1 MHYYLYRVIM
11 SYVHLVRDRY
21 IHGCL
26 LLCMI
31 CLQQMAYA
39 QPVTIENAQ
48 FRLPEY
54 QKTFQEDTQTIEAR
68 VAELKQFQHQY
79 PDSAILLYRELLKSS
94 LQQNHVLTTVR
105 VLLHFGDFYTGL
117 GMYTEALQTLRY
129 ALTYCNQ
136 MASTHLTPYIYNHLA
151 HVYQIRGDY
160 EMAVLYLY
168 QALLTNEPHPV
179 ISRSYIYNNL
189 AIVLMDVGIDS
200 SAWYYLDLGERY
212 ANEQENHEIL
222 GGILLHKGII
232 LEQQGRQED
241 AMLYYARVLELT
253 YKHDLP
259 ALRFS
264 VLASMGR
271 IRILQGQYAAA
282 FALIRSAQTLEK
294 KVAPVNYNNSI
305 VLMGSAYLL
314 MGRYEQ
320 AEHFLHVALKNAEE
334 NHIASDLTSVYHNLS
349 DLYARIGRYK
359 EAYQFQQQYARL
371 KDSLRTREILDNI
384 NKTEIRYRTAQKDKE
399 IAYKE
404 LLLVRQQN
412 NIRIVWAVSLS
423 LILVLVVFYVYKQ
436 RLQQTKIAALKQ
448 EEKVKSLHAFIKG
461 EEAERSKMANEL
473 HDGVGGLLSTAIMYL
488 DELPSKYTVLKPAA
502 DYKEVVDTVTEAL
515 EEIRKTAHSLMPEL
529 VIRYGLPHSI
539 RLFCN
544 KIERGGRIRVDFQ
557 CYGFNERLSP
567 DFELSIYRIVQEL
580 MQNVIRHANATKVLV
595 QISAHHG
602 ILSITVEDNGVG
614 ISDYF
619 REGMGLETI
628 RARVVEMNGVFS
640 ISRIQPNGTNAYL
653 EFDLQLQKK
662 QVT

>member
-1 MHYYLYRVIM
+1 MHCYLYRVIM
-11 SYVHLVRDRY
+11 GYIDMVRNWY

-31 CLQQMAYA
+31 CLQQVTYA
-39 QPVTIENAQ
+39 QPVAIENAQ

-68 VAELKQFQHQY
+68 VAELKKMQHQF
-79 PDSAILLYRELLKSS
+79 PDSAIQSYRELLKSS
-94 LQQNHVLTTVR
+94 LQQGQVLTSVR

-117 GMYTEALQTLRY
+117 GMYTEAQQTLRY

-136 MASTHLTPYIYNHLA
+136 TASTHLTPYIYNHLA

-160 EMAVLYLY
+160 EMAILYLY
-168 QALLTNEPHPV
+168 QALLINEEQPV

-189 AIVLMDVGIDS
+189 AIVLMDVGADS
-200 SAWYYLDLGERY
+200 SAWYYLDLGEQY
-212 ANEQENHEIL
+212 ANQLENHEYL

-232 LEQQGRQED
+232 REQQGKHED
-241 AMLYYARVLELT
+241 AMQYYERVLELT

-271 IRILQGQYAAA
+271 IRILQEQYAAA
-282 FALIRSAQTLEK
+282 FALIRSAQALEK
-294 KVAPVNYNNSI
+294 YVAPVSYNNSI

-320 AEHFLHVALKNAEE
+320 AEHFLQIALKNAEE
-334 NHIASDLTSVYHNLS
+334 NRIAGDLTSVYSNLS
-349 DLYARIGRYK
+349 DLYARTGRYK
-359 EAYQFQQQYARL
+359 QAYQFQQQYARL
-371 KDSLRTREILDNI
+371 KDSLRTRESMDNI
-384 NKTEIRYRTAQKDKE
+384 NKTEVRYRTAEKDKE

-404 LLLVRQQN
+404 LLLARQQSN
-412 NIRIVWAVSLS
+412 TRIVWTVSLS
-423 LILVLVVFYVYKQ
+423 LLLILVVLYVHKQ

-461 EEAERSKMANEL
+461 EETERGKMANEL

-488 DELPSKYTVLKPAA
+488 DELPSKYSVLKQAP

-539 RLFCN
+539 RLFCS
-544 KIERGGRIRVDFQ
+544 KIERGGRLRVDFQ

-567 DFELSIYRIVQEL
+567 VFELSIYRIVQEL
-580 MQNVIRHANATKVLV
+580 MQNIIRHADATKVLV
-595 QISAHHG
+595 QISAHHE

-614 ISDYF
+614 ISDHF

-628 RARVVEMNGVFS
+628 RARVVEMSGLFS

-662 QVT
+662 QAT